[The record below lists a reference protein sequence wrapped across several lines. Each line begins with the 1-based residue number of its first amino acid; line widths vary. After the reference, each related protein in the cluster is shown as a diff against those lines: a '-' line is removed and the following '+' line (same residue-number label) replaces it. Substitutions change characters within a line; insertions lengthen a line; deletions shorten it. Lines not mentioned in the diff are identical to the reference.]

1 MPVATKPVIDGRR
14 ARRERGRLAVTDAMI
29 DLVFEGNIPPT
40 SEQIAERAGVSVASI
55 FRYFDTLDDLRRA
68 TTDVYFERFAHVFEI
83 PEIGEGVLATRIEAF
98 VSSRVTMH
106 EATEPM
112 ARLVRSRALDNSDIG
127 TTLQGVRATR
137 GDQVRHHFAH
147 EIGRL
152 TPAVADDL
160 VAVIATLTSFESW
173 DQARH
178 DHRRSASQLRRAWSG
193 ALTRLLANGRTHQP
207 EGADGA

>member
-1 MPVATKPVIDGRR
+1 MPVATQPVIDGRR

-68 TTDVYFERFAHVFEI
+68 TTDVYLERFAHIFEI
-83 PEIGEGVLATRIEAF
+83 PEIGEGSLPTRIDTF

-106 EATEPM
+106 ETTEPM
-112 ARLVRSRALDNSDIG
+112 ARLVRSRALGNSDIDAA
-127 TTLQGVRATR
+127 LQGVRATR
-137 GDQVRHHFAH
+137 ADQIRYHFAH

-173 DQARH
+173 NQARH
-178 DHRRSASQLRRAWSG
+178 EHRRSAAQLRRAWNG
-193 ALTRLLANGRTHQP
+193 ALTKLLANG
-207 EGADGA
+207 

>member
-1 MPVATKPVIDGRR
+1 
-14 ARRERGRLAVTDAMI
+14 MI
-29 DLVFEGNIPPT
+29 DLVVEGNIPPT

-68 TTDVYFERFAHVFEI
+68 TTDVYLERFADIFEI
-83 PEIGEGVLATRIEAF
+83 AAIGEGSRPTRIDTF

-106 EATEPM
+106 ETTEPM
-112 ARLVRSRALDNSDIG
+112 ARLVRSRALGNSGIDAA
-127 TTLQGVRATR
+127 LQGVRASR
-137 GDQVRHHFAH
+137 AHQIRHHFAH

-178 DHRRSASQLRRAWSG
+178 GHQRSASQLRRAWSG
-193 ALTRLLANGRTHQP
+193 ALTRLLASG
-207 EGADGA
+207 

>member
-1 MPVATKPVIDGRR
+1 MPVATQPVIDGRR

-68 TTDVYFERFAHVFEI
+68 TTDVYLERFAHIFEI
-83 PEIGEGVLATRIEAF
+83 PEIGEGSPATRIDTF
-98 VSSRVTMH
+98 VSSRVTTH
-106 EATEPM
+106 ETTEPM
-112 ARLVRSRALDNSDIG
+112 ARLVRSRALDNSEIDAA
-127 TTLQGVRATR
+127 LQGVRATR
-137 GDQVRHHFAH
+137 AEQIRHHFAH

-152 TPAVADDL
+152 TPAAADDL

-178 DHRRSASQLRRAWSG
+178 EHRRSASQLRRAWNG
-193 ALTRLLANGRTHQP
+193 ALTRLLA
-207 EGADGA
+207 DG

>member
-83 PEIGEGVLATRIEAF
+83 PEIGKGVLATRIDTF

-127 TTLQGVRATR
+127 TTLQGVR
-137 GDQVRHHFAH
+137 
-147 EIGRL
+147 
-152 TPAVADDL
+152 
-160 VAVIATLTSFESW
+160 
-173 DQARH
+173 
-178 DHRRSASQLRRAWSG
+178 
-193 ALTRLLANGRTHQP
+193 
-207 EGADGA
+207 